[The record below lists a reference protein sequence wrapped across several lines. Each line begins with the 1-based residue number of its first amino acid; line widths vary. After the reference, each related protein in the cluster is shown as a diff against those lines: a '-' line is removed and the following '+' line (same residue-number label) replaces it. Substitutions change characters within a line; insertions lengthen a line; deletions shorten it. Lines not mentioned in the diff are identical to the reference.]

1 MPVEVRELVI
11 RAQVTKDQQGSA
23 KSPDTTSNN
32 TVTPSQELMALVQ
45 DRIMDILNC
54 KNDR

>member
-32 TVTPSQELMALVQ
+32 AVTPSQELIALMQERMMAIQ
-45 DRIMDILNC
+45 NS